1 MTIEYS
7 ALIRTSI
14 LPPPRPGIMTG
25 NGERDSLKVKNG
37 EGPLLHFLLENVA
50 GVLMNTQQ
58 LLLHVQDPHKK
69 IIDVSRRGIHWA
81 L

>member
-14 LPPPRPGIMTG
+14 LPPPNPGTTIG

-37 EGPLLHFLLENVA
+37 ESPRLHFLLESVA

-58 LLLHVQDPHKK
+58 LLLHVQDPHKNNRH
-69 IIDVSRRGIHWA
+69 VSRRGLHWA